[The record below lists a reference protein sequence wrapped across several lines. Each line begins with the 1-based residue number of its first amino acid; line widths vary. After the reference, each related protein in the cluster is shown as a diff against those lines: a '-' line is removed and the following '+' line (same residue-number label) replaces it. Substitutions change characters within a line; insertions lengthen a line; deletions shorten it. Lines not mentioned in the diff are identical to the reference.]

1 VQRNPQTVTL
11 PPPEPLPAT
20 QLAKFKAQVVQPQ
33 LARLTELDA
42 RINLARANAPA
53 NNDN

>member
-1 VQRNPQTVTL
+1 LPQ
-11 PPPEPLPAT
+11 PQPLPAA
-20 QLAKFKAQVVQPQ
+20 QLARFKAQVVKPQ

-42 RINLARANAPA
+42 HIRLARTNAPN

>member
-1 VQRNPQTVTL
+1 LPKPELL
-11 PPPEPLPAT
+11 PPA
-20 QLAKFKAQVVQPQ
+20 QLARFKSQVVQPQ

-42 RINLARANAPA
+42 RIKLAKANAHS